1 MMEHVPDTRLQLTAL
16 MRPSEDEPLK
26 TTAPIG
32 MEDGATVSLTV
43 TAQVVDEPTETADGE
58 QTMVVEVGS

>member
-1 MMEHVPDTRLQLTAL
+1 MMEHVPDMRLQYESPLG
-16 MRPSEDEPLK
+16 PSEDGPLNW
-26 TTAPIG
+26 TAPIG
-32 MEDGATVSLTV
+32 MDDGATVSLTV